1 MNTEAVIAILG
12 AAGTLLT
19 SKKFKKAAFGTYS
32 DGTTRSLVDAISG
45 EVRSPADRD
54 RKYGKKKKKK
64 RNR

>member
-32 DGTTRSLVDAISG
+32 DGTTRSLADAISG

-64 RNR
+64 HNR